1 MFLTIQNV
9 PLKWIYI
16 SKQQPRLRL
25 QQKATFLTEV
35 TFNPFRGCLTDTFA
49 LRYKTVCQ
57 SN

>member
-16 SKQQPRLRL
+16 SKQQPRL

>member
-1 MFLTIQNV
+1 MFLNIQNV
-9 PLKWIYI
+9 PLKWIDI
-16 SKQQPRLRL
+16 SKQQPRL

-35 TFNPFRGCLTDTFA
+35 TFNPFHGCLTDTFA

>member
-1 MFLTIQNV
+1 MFLNIQNV
-9 PLKWIYI
+9 PFKWIDI
-16 SKQQPRLRL
+16 SKQQPRL

-49 LRYKTVCQ
+49 LRYKTACQ